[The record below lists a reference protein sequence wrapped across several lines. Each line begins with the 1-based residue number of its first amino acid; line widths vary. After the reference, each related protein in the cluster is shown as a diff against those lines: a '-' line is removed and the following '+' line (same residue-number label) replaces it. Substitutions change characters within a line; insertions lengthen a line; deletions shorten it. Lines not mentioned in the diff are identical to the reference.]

1 MSADGYPSG
10 RIFRTDIMIICHQN
24 IWTDYDEF
32 KLFNIWTD
40 TVWTNK
46 GRSSSLCCIFF
57 HRAGRV
63 ILELIL
69 PIYIPKRATR

>member
-46 GRSSSLCCIFF
+46 GRSSSLCFNFF
-57 HRAGRV
+57 SPGGTSH
-63 ILELIL
+63 
-69 PIYIPKRATR
+69 P

>member
-1 MSADGYPSG
+1 MSADVYPSG
-10 RIFRTDIMIICHQN
+10 RVFRSDIMIICHQN

-46 GRSSSLCCIFF
+46 GRSSSLCFNFF

-69 PIYIPKRATR
+69 PIYILKRATR

>member
-46 GRSSSLCCIFF
+46 GRSSYEGTS
-57 HRAGRV
+57 
-63 ILELIL
+63 
-69 PIYIPKRATR
+69 

>member
-32 KLFNIWTD
+32 KLF
-40 TVWTNK
+40 
-46 GRSSSLCCIFF
+46 GRILYGLIRDVVARCVAIFFTGRDESSLS
-57 HRAGRV
+57 
-63 ILELIL
+63 
-69 PIYIPKRATR
+69 